1 MVSLKIWTTRT
12 AAGLGAA
19 ISALT
24 LAAGPCVAL
33 AQPESAA
40 AIAPAPDVA
49 PPPPNGLSEG
59 VAAIVNDSIISTYD
73 FRQRVRLLL
82 ITSGV
87 QPTRENMPQIEQ
99 EALRALVDE
108 HLEVQEIRREEK
120 EQKFKILA
128 DDNDVNREISR
139 IASGNRMSGDQ
150 LLKALSTA
158 GVGSTTLKDQIRAQ
172 VSWERWIQG
181 RYGGSR
187 MKIGQEQI
195 NAVIRQL
202 EAETAKPQYQ
212 VAEIFIDAAR
222 VGGEDQAVSG
232 AAQLVAQLQQG
243 APFGAVARQFSAAST
258 AANGGDAGWQTE
270 SSLQPEVRDVISQM
284 RPGTLSKPIPV
295 HDGVYIIYLRDKRAG
310 SGAQMVTLKQA
321 AIALPANAPEAQVE
335 AARQTLAALKTKIV
349 DCATLEGVVARAPG
363 VVPGDLGEAD
373 VNELAPA
380 FRDAIKG
387 LQVNQVS
394 DPIRTEVGLHLVA
407 VCARRNSGANLP
419 PRDEIEAR
427 LEDQQLSQISKR
439 YLRDLRNS
447 ATIEVK

>member
-12 AAGLGAA
+12 AAGFGAA
-19 ISALT
+19 ICVLT
-24 LAAGPCVAL
+24 LAASPCTAL
-33 AQPESAA
+33 AQPV
-40 AIAPAPDVA
+40 PAPVPVA
-49 PPPPNGLSEG
+49 PPPPPNALSEG
-59 VAAIVNDSIISTYD
+59 VAAVVNDSIISTYD

-87 QPTRENMPQIEQ
+87 QPTRENLPQIEQ
-99 EALRALVDE
+99 EALRSLVDE
-108 HLEVQEIRREEK
+108 HLEVQEIKREEK

-139 IASGNRMSGDQ
+139 IAQGNRMTGEQ
-150 LLKALSTA
+150 LLKALATA

-172 VSWERWIQG
+172 VSWDRWIQG
-181 RYGGSR
+181 RFGGSR
-187 MKIGQEQI
+187 MKIGQDQI

-212 VAEIFIDAAR
+212 IAEIFIDAAR

-232 AAQLVAQLQQG
+232 AQQLVAQLQQG

-258 AANGGDAGWQTE
+258 AANGGDAGWQNE
-270 SSLQPEVRDVISQM
+270 SSLQPEVREVVSQM
-284 RPGTLSKPIPV
+284 RAGTLSKPIAV

-310 SGAQMVTLKQA
+310 SGAEMVTLKQA
-321 AIALPANAPEAQVE
+321 AIALPADASDAQVE
-335 AARQTLAALKTKIV
+335 TARQTLAGLKTKIT
-349 DCATLEGVVARAPG
+349 DCATLEGAVAKAPG

-373 VNELAPA
+373 VNELAPV

-387 LQVNQVS
+387 LEVNQVS
-394 DPIRTEVGLHLVA
+394 DPIRTPVGLHLVQ
-407 VCARRNSGANLP
+407 VCGRRHSGPNLP
-419 PRDEIEAR
+419 PREEIEAR
-427 LEDQQLSQISKR
+427 LEDQKLSQISKR

>member
-12 AAGLGAA
+12 AAGLTAA
-19 ISALT
+19 ISAAMLVG
-24 LAAGPCVAL
+24 GPVL
-33 AQPESAA
+33 AQTDAA
-40 AIAPAPDVA
+40 PMIAPAPAA
-49 PPPPNGLSEG
+49 PTGLSEG
-59 VAAIVNDSIISTYD
+59 VAAVVNDSIISTYD

-99 EALRALVDE
+99 EALRSLVDE

-128 DDNDVNREISR
+128 SDDDVNREVAR
-139 IASGNRMSGDQ
+139 LAQGNRMTGDQ
-150 LLKALSTA
+150 LLKALAGA
-158 GVGSTTLKDQIRAQ
+158 GVGSTTLKDQLRAQ
-172 VSWERWIQG
+172 ISWERWIQG

-187 MKIGQEQI
+187 MKIGQDQI
-195 NAVIRQL
+195 SAVLRKL

-212 VAEIFIDAAR
+212 IGEIFIDAAR
-222 VGGEDQAVSG
+222 VGGQETAASG

-243 APFGAVARQFSAAST
+243 APFNAVARQFSAAST
-258 AANGGDAGWQTE
+258 AANGGDAGWQSE
-270 SSLQPEVRDVISQM
+270 SSLQPEVREAIEQM

-295 HDGVYIIYLRDKRAG
+295 RDGVYIIYLRDKRAG
-310 SGAQMVTLKQA
+310 SGAEMVTLKQA
-321 AIALPANAPEAQVE
+321 AIALPADAPAAQVE
-335 AARQTLAALKTKIV
+335 AARQSLIGLKATIT
-349 DCATLEGVVARAPG
+349 DCATLDAVAAKVSG

-380 FRDAIKG
+380 FRDAING

-394 DPIRTEVGLHLVA
+394 EPIRTEVGLHLIA
-407 VCARRNSGANLP
+407 VCGRRHSGPTLP
-419 PRDEIEAR
+419 PREEVEAR